1 MNAMPPLL
9 ELQRGFA
16 DVLMAHSDAADAA
29 AWVDGA
35 GLEPTARLAIYRN
48 AVAGNLAASLRTSY
62 PTVLALVGGGFFDA
76 VAERYRRLHPSCCGN
91 LQRFGDAFPEFLQA
105 LPEARPLEYL
115 PDIARLDWLRQ
126 VSALAPDAVPADAAA
141 MAAASEAEPRRLRI
155 RLHPSLQW
163 MGSPYAV
170 LTLWQWCRSPADTA
184 PRFDRRAEW
193 ILLWRDGDDVAMAA
207 VEPATFRCI
216 GALGAGAD
224 LASAYAAAAGIDAG
238 FDLRSCLGDLLA
250 RGLIVAFND
259 EDDVP

>member
-1 MNAMPPLL
+1 MNATPPLL
-9 ELQRGFA
+9 ELQRSFA
-16 DVLMAHSDAADAA
+16 DVLLARGDAADAA
-29 AWVDGA
+29 VWVDGA
-35 GLEPTARLAIYRN
+35 GLEPAARLAIYRN
-48 AVAGNLAASLRTSY
+48 AVAGNLAASLHTSY
-62 PTVLALVGGGFFDA
+62 PTVLALVGADFFDT

-91 LQRFGDAFPEFLQA
+91 LQRFGEAFPAFLQT

-126 VSALAPDAVPADAAA
+126 VSALAPDAAPADAAA
-141 MAAASEAEPRRLRI
+141 MAAAAGAEPARLRI
-155 RLHPSLQW
+155 RLHPSLQR
-163 MGSPYAV
+163 MGSPHAV
-170 LTLWQWCRSPADTA
+170 LTLWQWCRSPDDPA
-184 PRFDRRAEW
+184 PRPDRRAEW
-193 ILLWRDGDDVAMAA
+193 VLLWRDGDDVAMAA

-216 GALGAGAD
+216 DALGAGAD